1 MVLLSLGMQCH
12 IQNQLLEH
20 LGRACGTANGGSAK
34 TLANF
39 AGKLK
44 VAFCWTLMEFGLGN
58 GLA

>member
-1 MVLLSLGMQCH
+1 MQCH